1 MIYRGL
7 ILNPQNSKKC
17 YLYADGGLVVRDK
30 KVIDVGD
37 FSKVKKKYSS
47 EKIID
52 TKSVI
57 IPAFTDIHLHWV
69 QNRVKGSFSGT
80 LLPWLKKHIWP
91 EESKFENKKYT
102 DKMAK
107 QFFKELAQ
115 NGTRNAIIY
124 SSIHKY
130 STEKSIQDGKKNGN
144 FIIGN
149 VLMDQNSPDYL
160 TVSTKDSLKLVE
172 ALAKKYGKS
181 YAITP
186 RFAPT
191 CSMELMKKVAAI
203 AKKYSCFIQT
213 HLSENKSELSWV
225 QALFPVQKNYTDVYF
240 KAGLLG
246 KRTVLG
252 HCIHLSNDELKI
264 LKKTGSKIAHCPT
277 SNIALKSGTMPI
289 EKVLKYK
296 IPFALATDIGAGP
309 KLSMID
315 VMKAYLKVHKSKS
328 VTAVDALYRATL
340 SGAEIMEISKN
351 YGNLNKG
358 KFAEFVIIPKKD
370 LKFARG
376 ETLSADK
383 IIRKIT
389 TLNNLKVKMYA

>member
-7 ILNPQNSKKC
+7 ILNPQSSKKC
-17 YLYADGGLVVRDK
+17 DFYLDGGLFVK
-30 KVIDVGD
+30 NGKVAGIGN
-37 FSKVKKKYSS
+37 FSKLIKKNKN
-47 EKIID
+47 EKIVD

-91 EESKFENKKYT
+91 EESKFAEKKYS
-102 DKMAK
+102 DKMVGK
-107 QFFKELAQ
+107 FYKELAK

-124 SSIHKY
+124 SSVHKY
-130 STEKSIQDGKKNGN
+130 ATEKSIIEGKKNGN

-149 VLMDQNSPDYL
+149 VLMDQNSPEYL
-160 TVSTKDSLKLVE
+160 QISTKEEIKIVE
-172 ALAKKYGKS
+172 SLAKKYKNA
-181 YAITP
+181 YVITP

-191 CSMELMKKVAAI
+191 CSMELMEKVADI
-203 AKKYSCFIQT
+203 AKKYGCFIQT
-213 HLSENKSELSWV
+213 HLSENKDELSWV
-225 QALFPVQKNYTDVYF
+225 KALFPVQKSYTDVYY

-246 KRTVLG
+246 KHTVLG
-252 HCIHLSNDELKI
+252 HCIHLSDDELKL

-277 SNIALKSGTMPI
+277 SNVALKSGTMPI
-289 EKVLKYK
+289 EKILKYK

-315 VMKAYLKVHKSKS
+315 VMKAYLKVHQSKF
-328 VTAVDALYRATL
+328 VTPIDALYRATL
-340 SGAEIMEISKN
+340 AGTEIMEISKN
-351 YGNLNKG
+351 HGNLNKG

-370 LKFARG
+370 LKLQG
-376 ETLSADK
+376 MKNISADQ
-383 IIRKIT
+383 IIRAFVN
-389 TLNNLKVKMYA
+389 LDNLKIKMHV